1 MKGAISIS
9 PQRNFVRE
17 KKEIDLVNELLPE
30 GQFLVIDEEG
40 EKLGVFNRKDALKK
54 ASEHNLDI
62 FVVAPN
68 ANPMVARLMD
78 YSKHR
83 YDQQKRAKEMKKNQQ
98 IIKVKEIKLSPTI
111 DTHDFNTK
119 LKNAQRFIDSGDKV
133 KISLRFRGRM
143 ITHKELGF
151 TQVKKFVDSLEN
163 IVVESAPRMDGF
175 MIISVVAP
183 SKN

>member
-1 MKGAISIS
+1 MSYRAQK
-9 PQRNFVRE
+9 E
-17 KKEIDLVNELLPE
+17 KDLVNEFLPE
-30 GQFLVIDEEG
+30 GKFLVIDESG
-40 EKLGVFNRKDALKK
+40 EKLGVYNRNEALNIARDK
-54 ASEHNLDI
+54 SLDI

-83 YDQQKRAKEMKKNQQ
+83 YDQQKRLKEMKKNQQ
-98 IIKVKEIKLSPTI
+98 VVRVKEVKLSPTI

-119 LKNAQRFIDSGDKV
+119 LRNAQRFIDAGNKV

-143 ITHKELGF
+143 ITHKDLGF
-151 TQVKKFVDSLEN
+151 TQVRNFVEALQN
-163 IVVESAPRMDGF
+163 ITVESAPKMDGY